1 VNRQKIATLDPACNR
16 DATSLT
22 SVEGWYHLA
31 IRFDSPPRFFNRSR
45 SMSQSPVI
53 DPTQS
58 QPSFQQ
64 ERKKSN
70 SGCIV
75 AGVVGGCLIAVM
87 VCGGVIATGVVGA
100 FALIK
105 SSEPYTE
112 SLARAQTN
120 EELQSMIGDPVDASI
135 FVQGSI
141 KLNNDD
147 GNTDLNYSVSG
158 PNGAATVHVT
168 GTKLDGNWDYSRMDA
183 TTEDGTKID
192 LLDEPTSENGSEG
205 DQ

>member
-1 VNRQKIATLDPACNR
+1 
-16 DATSLT
+16 
-22 SVEGWYHLA
+22 
-31 IRFDSPPRFFNRSR
+31 
-45 SMSQSPVI
+45 MSQSPVI
-53 DPTQS
+53 DPIQS
-58 QPSFQQ
+58 PPSFQQ

-75 AGVVGGCLIAVM
+75 VGVFGGCLIAVM

-105 SSEPYTE
+105 SSEPYTD

-120 EELQSMIGDPVDASI
+120 GELRSTIGDPVDASI

-147 GNTDLNYSVSG
+147 GNADLNYSVSG
-158 PNGAATVHVT
+158 PNGTATVHVT
-168 GTKLDGNWDYSRMDA
+168 GTKSGGNWDYSRMDA

-192 LLDEPTSENGSEG
+192 LLDEPLSENGNEA